1 MDGWMYVRTYLDSR
15 DTGGN
20 SLDET
25 PVVRDLL
32 LTSVISDPNATALL
46 IWKWCK
52 KKRTNP
58 SFTRCYQRKMYTMK
72 RKIQDRERG
81 AGGRRRKKKKGI
93 KVLLFLER

>member
-52 KKRTNP
+52 KSVRTRVFHAVLSTQNVHDETKN
-58 SFTRCYQRKMYTMK
+58 SGQRGGEETKK
-72 RKIQDRERG
+72 EERD
-81 AGGRRRKKKKGI
+81 
-93 KVLLFLER
+93 

>member
-1 MDGWMYVRTYLDSR
+1 MDGWMCVRTYLDSR

-52 KKRTNP
+52 KKKKSVRTRV
-58 SFTRCYQRKMYTMK
+58 S
-72 RKIQDRERG
+72 RG
-81 AGGRRRKKKKGI
+81 VI
-93 KVLLFLER
+93 NVQNVHD